1 MRRLIL
7 MRHAKSDWD
16 APFGSDH
23 DRPLSKRGVRAAK
36 TMGLVIAHA
45 GLVPDHAITSSALRA
60 RTTIDLAR
68 ESGGWDTTVEV
79 TDALYGTS
87 PNGALEVAAKAA
99 PEVDSLM
106 LVGHEP
112 TWSAL
117 AYHLTGGA
125 VTVKTATV
133 VGIDLDVDHWQHL
146 PAVSGYLA
154 FVLQP
159 RHFTKKAWDIPP
171 A

>member
-16 APFGSDH
+16 ARFGSDH
-23 DRPLSKRGVRAAK
+23 DRPLSKRGIRAAE
-36 TMGLVIAHA
+36 TMGLVLARA
-45 GLVPDHAITSSALRA
+45 RLVPDHAISSSAVRA
-60 RTTIDLAR
+60 RTTLELAR
-68 ESGGWDTTVEV
+68 ESGEWDTTVEV

-87 PNGALEVAAKAA
+87 PNGALEVAAHA
-99 PEVDSLM
+99 PPDTESLM

-133 VGIDLDVDHWQHL
+133 VGIDLFIDAWSRL
-146 PAVSGYLA
+146 PAVSGDLA

-159 RHFTKKAWDIPP
+159 RHFTKKSWDLTP
-171 A
+171 

>member
-7 MRHAKSDWD
+7 FRHAKSDWD

-23 DRPLSKRGVRAAK
+23 ERPLKKRGIRAAK
-36 TMGLVIAHA
+36 TMGLVLTRSA
-45 GLVPDHAITSSALRA
+45 LVPDHAITSSAVRA
-60 RTTIDLAR
+60 RTTLELAK
-68 ESGGWDTTVEV
+68 EAGGWDTTTEV
-79 TDALYGTS
+79 SDALYGTS
-87 PNGALEVAAKAA
+87 PAGALEVASHASGD
-99 PEVDSLM
+99 VQSLM

-117 AYHLTGGA
+117 TYHLTGGA

-133 VGIDLDVDHWQHL
+133 VGIDLHVDNWSRL
-146 PAVSGYLA
+146 PAVSGNLA

-159 RHFTKKAWDIPP
+159 RHFAEASWELTD
-171 A
+171 

>member
-16 APFGSDH
+16 ASFGSDH
-23 DRPLSKRGVRAAK
+23 DRPL
-36 TMGLVIAHA
+36 
-45 GLVPDHAITSSALRA
+45 
-60 RTTIDLAR
+60 
-68 ESGGWDTTVEV
+68 ESGEWATTVEV
-79 TDALYGTS
+79 TGDLYGTS
-87 PNGALEVAAKAA
+87 PNGALQVASKA
-99 PEVDSLM
+99 PPKVDSLM

-133 VGIDLDVDHWQHL
+133 VGIDLQVDHWHRL
-146 PAVSGYLA
+146 PTVSGYLA

-159 RHFTKKAWDIPP
+159 RHFTKKAWEIPT

>member
-7 MRHAKSDWD
+7 MRHGKSDWD

-23 DRPLSKRGVRAAK
+23 ERPLSKRGVRAA
-36 TMGLVIAHA
+36 TVMGGVLANA
-45 GLVPDHAITSSALRA
+45 GLVPDHAITSSAVRA
-60 RTTIDLAR
+60 RTTLELAM
-68 ESGGWDTTVEV
+68 EAGSWDSTMEVSG
-79 TDALYGTS
+79 ALYGTS
-87 PNGALEVAAKAA
+87 PGGALEVAAGA
-99 PEVDSLM
+99 PPEAEALM

-125 VTVKTATV
+125 VQMKTATV
-133 VGIDLDVDHWQHL
+133 VGIDIPVDGWHRL
-146 PAVSGYLA
+146 PAVNGDLA

-159 RHFTKKAWDIPP
+159 RHFTTDAWQLGG
-171 A
+171 